1 MLPHSLLRPEI
12 LGMSIVDRRPQ
23 WPWNPADLKGSMK
36 TCCEGEGWG
45 GVSLLM
51 ILIPLPPQTEA
62 SRREREAQLRVDVEW
77 GH

>member
-1 MLPHSLLRPEI
+1 MRV
-12 LGMSIVDRRPQ
+12 G
-23 WPWNPADLKGSMK
+23 
-36 TCCEGEGWG
+36 G